1 MCDNSFVNVLLG
13 CLACFLQS
21 KKQKQNTS
29 QMFNIYN
36 WDRYNIYIYIYMCVT
51 VIVMLEIFKESLQGT
66 HWTLRLIRIGSS
78 SSVYT
83 SGSQFQSSRP
93 AYFVCYSYHFRCLF
107 YSNVSALRSG
117 HHRIF
122 RHDSSSKRTYIYS
135 IKSVLKCA
143 RWIKMVY
150 GARTGIENLWF
161 TQTTSALMLRKQ
173 RKLLWIFG
181 ELLGAF
187 LLLSVL
193 EERLCWGRP

>member
-1 MCDNSFVNVLLG
+1 MYAQCVITLLLMFYLDVLHVFCRVKNKIPVR
-13 CLACFLQS
+13 CLTFI
-21 KKQKQNTS
+21 TEIG
-29 QMFNIYN
+29 IYI
-36 WDRYNIYIYIYMCVT
+36 YIYIYIYMCNSNSYVG
-51 VIVMLEIFKESLQGT
+51 IFKESLQGT

-143 RWIKMVY
+143 RRELKWYM
-150 GARTGIENLWF
+150 ARGLELR
-161 TQTTSALMLRKQ
+161 TSGLHKQ
-173 RKLLWIFG
+173 PLH
-181 ELLGAF
+181 
-187 LLLSVL
+187 
-193 EERLCWGRP
+193 